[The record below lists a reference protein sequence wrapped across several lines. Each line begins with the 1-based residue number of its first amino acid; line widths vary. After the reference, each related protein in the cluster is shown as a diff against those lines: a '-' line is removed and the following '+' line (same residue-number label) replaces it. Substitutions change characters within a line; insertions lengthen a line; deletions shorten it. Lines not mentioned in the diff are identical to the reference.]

1 ATPARLDAW
10 GDPLPPG
17 ALFRIGTLR
26 AHPDVSYGAR
36 FSPDCKTITA
46 DGPDDTIRL
55 LDAATGKDIR
65 VFGDRAHRRISYWH
79 SSDGKSL
86 FTVGHDRTFRVW
98 EVACGKERRRFTFP
112 GTGRVPETILLAPS
126 GAWVGSWDGKVLH
139 FWNTTTGKPTRRIPL
154 DANT

>member
-1 ATPARLDAW
+1 MPARTAVWRAPITLGVLLALLVGASGTTARSATPARLDAW

-86 FTVGHDRTFRVW
+86 FTVGHDRTFRVC
-98 EVACGKERRRFTFP
+98 EVASGKERR
-112 GTGRVPETILLAPS
+112 
-126 GAWVGSWDGKVLH
+126 
-139 FWNTTTGKPTRRIPL
+139 
-154 DANT
+154 